1 MIQSIITWMLNH
13 KRIAVEAFLSLCVAL
28 SISFGITMH
37 KQNQKLSERL
47 ETAQN
52 NIDAYQGLLDNSQ
65 QACNVLQLDMSKL
78 KESNDKL
85 IQQIDSVRKENKI
98 SSKGLTTVATQ
109 TQVLNVST
117 SKGVGGQVTVIED
130 TIFTGSIK
138 YNDLTNVYYSI
149 GKDSISIKLDVR
161 NTQYLYIYKKKEY
174 KNKKNFFK
182 RLFTL
187 DFKKVVRYKYKIVNT
202 NDLLKGEDVRIIESE

>member
-1 MIQSIITWMLNH
+1 MIQAIIQWLLSH
-13 KRIAVEAFLSLCVAL
+13 KRIAVEAFLGLCVAL
-28 SISFGITMH
+28 SVSYGIITH
-37 KQNQKLSERL
+37 KQNKKLTESL
-47 ETAQN
+47 EIAQN
-52 NIDAYQGLLDNSQ
+52 NIEAYQGLLDNSQ

-78 KESNDKL
+78 QESNDKL

-98 SSKGLTTVATQ
+98 SSKGLTTAATQ
-109 TQVLNVST
+109 TQVLNVSN
-117 SKGVGGQVTVIED
+117 SKGVGGKVVLTKD
-130 TIFTGSIK
+130 TIYTDSIK

-149 GKDSISIKLDVR
+149 GKDTINIRLDVR

-187 DFKKVVRYKYKIVNT
+187 DFKKVIKYKYKIVNT
-202 NDLLKGEDVRIIESE
+202 NDLLKGEDIRIIESE

>member
-1 MIQSIITWMLNH
+1 MIQAIITWLLSH
-13 KRIAVEAFLSLCVAL
+13 KRIAVEAFLSLCTAL
-28 SISFGITMH
+28 SILYGITIH
-37 KQNQKLSERL
+37 KQNQKLTESL
-47 ETAQN
+47 EIAQN
-52 NIDAYQGLLDNSQ
+52 NIEAYQGLLDNSQ

-98 SSKGLTTVATQ
+98 SSKGLTTAATQ
-109 TQVLNVST
+109 TQVLNVNS
-117 SKGVGGQVTVIED
+117 SKGVGGQVIVTKD
-130 TIFTGSIK
+130 TIYTDSIK

-149 GKDSISIKLDVR
+149 GKDSISIRLDVR

-187 DFKKVVRYKYKIVNT
+187 DFKKITKYKYKIANT
-202 NDLLKGEDVRIIESE
+202 NELLKGEDIRIIEQQ

>member
-1 MIQSIITWMLNH
+1 MIQSIITWMLSH

-52 NIDAYQGLLDNSQ
+52 NIEAYQGLLNNSQ

-98 SSKGLTTVATQ
+98 SSKGLTTAATQ

-117 SKGVGGQVTVIED
+117 SKGVGGQVTVIKD
-130 TIFTGSIK
+130 TIFTDSIK

-161 NTQYLYIYKKKEY
+161 NTQYLYIYKK
-174 KNKKNFFK
+174 
-182 RLFTL
+182 
-187 DFKKVVRYKYKIVNT
+187 
-202 NDLLKGEDVRIIESE
+202 